1 MQRMVGHET
10 ERTEVVASAPVGTG
24 SRPGAARSPYRYL
37 VPGPQNDRMTGQRA
51 ILFASASLLLTAA
64 GCSDEASVVSA
75 PPAEVKVIVARPDA
89 TLLYADKVGE
99 VRGSQEVDLR
109 ARVTGVL
116 MKKHFVDGALVREN
130 DPLFSIDPREYRAQL
145 ASARAQ
151 LAAAEA
157 NLARATQDVERY
169 SPLLAENAISRQVY
183 DSAVAAAKQAQAQV
197 NATRASIEEA
207 QLGVDFAT
215 VRAPFT
221 GRIGA
226 AKVFE
231 GALITAGVTDLVS
244 LYKDDPAWVYFN
256 VSEAELLEYQ
266 RRFGSGQ
273 PAANSP
279 VRQVRLQ
286 LSDGSIYPHPGRIN
300 FVASALDPTTGTFA
314 LRAEFPNTQHTLIPG
329 LFARIRVTADEIPDA
344 IVVPDRAVQQQ
355 LGRYFVIVATEDDKA
370 EMRAVQPGPR
380 LGNRWVI
387 NEGLKAGDRVVVEG
401 VQKARPGASLKVTV
415 IEADAL
421 NATP

>member
-1 MQRMVGHET
+1 MAGHRAFLLPCAFVLLAAT
-10 ERTEVVASAPVGTG
+10 GCGDKAPTASAPAV
-24 SRPGAARSPYRYL
+24 
-37 VPGPQNDRMTGQRA
+37 
-51 ILFASASLLLTAA
+51 
-64 GCSDEASVVSA
+64 
-75 PPAEVKVIVARPDA
+75 EVKVVVAQPNA

-130 DPLFSIDPREYRAQL
+130 DPLFSIDPREYRAQV

-221 GRIGA
+221 GRIGD

-231 GALITAGVTDLVS
+231 GALITAGVTELVS
-244 LYKDDPAWVYFN
+244 LYKDDPAWVHFN
-256 VSEAELLEYQ
+256 VSESELLEYQ
-266 RRFGSGQ
+266 RRFGAGQ
-273 PAANSP
+273 PAADSP

-286 LSDGSIYPHPGRIN
+286 LSDGSIYPEPGKIN

-314 LRAEFPNTQHTLIPG
+314 LRAEFPNSSHTLIPG
-329 LFARIRVTADEIPDA
+329 LFARIRIMADEIPNA
-344 IVVPDRAVQQQ
+344 IVIPDRAVQQQ
-355 LGRYFVIVATEDDKA
+355 LGRYFVIVAAEGDKA

-401 VQKARPGASLKVTV
+401 VQKARPGAPLKVTV
-415 IEADAL
+415 ITADQL
-421 NATP
+421 DVQT